1 MSLVV
6 AEEAER
12 FVFRPYSS
20 ARAVYY
26 AVVFL
31 NQIVL
36 SRRSN
41 EGANCF
47 ALTGCICIYRGNQGS
62 NLRSCSQVFSC
73 PG

>member
-6 AEEAER
+6 AQEAER
-12 FVFRPYSS
+12 FVFQPYSS

-41 EGANCF
+41 EGKVSF
-47 ALTGCICIYRGNQGS
+47 
-62 NLRSCSQVFSC
+62 
-73 PG
+73 